1 MALISAQVPVQSR
14 AAVMRRRPN
23 ARLVLP
29 AVCWTGT
36 LWLGAS
42 VIKAEYVVAGTQV
55 SFSVSPLIRYKTDEY
70 ILAVRDRGLRWKFW
84 DSTQAKLEAP
94 LYRGEYL
101 SPSAVIEVWTTQ
113 ATLAHQEVPG
123 MEIPVN
129 TVQQEGVDRPAY
141 DMVGTARQNLYQL
154 FCVNPHIEY
163 YSTQSPTFN
172 FHLNSV
178 YGC

>member
-1 MALISAQVPVQSR
+1 
-14 AAVMRRRPN
+14 MRRRPN

-29 AVCWTGT
+29 AVCWSGT

-42 VIKAEYVVAGTQV
+42 VLKAEYHVGGTQV
-55 SFSVSPLIRYKTDEY
+55 EFSVTPLNRYKSNEY

-84 DSTQAKLEAP
+84 DSTAARLEAP

-113 ATLAHQEVPG
+113 DTLPTQEVPA

-129 TVQQEGVDRPAY
+129 TVQHEGQDNPSYNMTGNVNQA
-141 DMVGTARQNLYQL
+141 LYLL
-154 FCVNPHIEY
+154 FCMNANAPY
-163 YSTQSPTFN
+163 YSTASPTFR
-172 FHLNSV
+172 FGKESV
-178 YGC
+178 YEC